1 MWEGR
6 LRMLHKISSELAGKL
21 LKRTETANYSQD
33 VYIYGIE
40 LFISTLAELIF
51 ILCTSLVFASFWEG
65 AVFLVWF
72 FTLRIFSGGYHAGTY
87 RNCFLVTAGAF
98 LSIELMTG
106 ILVRVNYGSIIYCI
120 LVLAGAYIMI
130 HAPLLHKKHPLS
142 QEKMIKNGKI
152 ASVITLLQIA
162 AADRLYVY
170 THRLFYIA
178 SLTTCFA
185 AVLMLIAN
193 IENAK
198 EGVSRQWDSL

>member
-1 MWEGR
+1 
-6 LRMLHKISSELAGKL
+6 
-21 LKRTETANYSQD
+21 
-33 VYIYGIE
+33 
-40 LFISTLAELIF
+40 
-51 ILCTSLVFASFWEG
+51 
-65 AVFLVWF
+65 
-72 FTLRIFSGGYHAGTY
+72 
-87 RNCFLVTAGAF
+87 
-98 LSIELMTG
+98 
-106 ILVRVNYGSIIYCI
+106 
-120 LVLAGAYIMI
+120 MI
-130 HAPLLHKKHPLS
+130 HAPLLHKNHPLS